1 MQPTRVNKFVALAN
15 ISMSRRAADRAIEMG
30 RIRIN
35 GELATPGSLVK
46 ENDQVTID
54 GRILT
59 TPKQLVT
66 VIFHKPTGY
75 VCSKRGQGNK
85 TIYDL
90 LPESFRSLNP
100 VGRLDKD
107 SSGLL
112 LLTNNGQ
119 LAQELTHPSSEKK
132 KVYEIKL
139 NKALS
144 PKDFEKITKLGVL
157 LGDGLSKFDVHS
169 TNNLSPNSTFGNP
182 AYEVSMSEGRNRQIR
197 RTFQALDY
205 KVTRIHR
212 TQFGKYV
219 IRNLKESAY
228 KIVG

>member
-1 MQPTRVNKFVALAN
+1 MQPIRVNKFVALAN

-35 GELATPGSLVK
+35 GDLARPGSLVK
-46 ENDQVTID
+46 EKDQVTID

-59 TPKQLVT
+59 APKQFVT
-66 VIFHKPTGY
+66 VIFNKPVGY

-90 LPESFRSLNP
+90 LPESFRSFNP

-119 LAQELTHPSSEKK
+119 LAQELTHPSKQK
-132 KVYEIKL
+132 TKVYEIKL
-139 NKALS
+139 DKPLS
-144 PKDFEKITKLGVL
+144 DKDVTKITSIGVL
-157 LGDGLSKFDVHS
+157 LGDGESRLQLEKLG
-169 TNNLSPNSTFGNP
+169 NSPL
-182 AYEVSMSEGRNRQIR
+182 EWKVSMHEGRNRQIR
-197 RTFQALDY
+197 RTFQAIDY

-212 TQFGKYV
+212 THFGP
-219 IRNLKESAY
+219 Y
-228 KIVG
+228 KLGPLGSGKFEYL